1 MRPLPPLM
9 LSLSARPTPL
19 YSSRCVDVAMDEK
32 ASRVTIVAR
41 KGDDVDARC
50 AIDGI
55 MAATDALLARGKEYS
70 VVWDLRDSPTPGLRD
85 TMRLARWGLANKP
98 ELERLTVKMGVIV
111 PDGAV
116 ASVAG
121 GLLGAFSAVDTV
133 ISSDADEVEAQ
144 M

>member
-1 MRPLPPLM
+1 MRRRVYV
-9 LSLSARPTPL
+9 ADTNNHVIRG
-19 YSSRCVDVAMDEK
+19 VDMDSQAVFTVAG
-32 ASRVTIVAR
+32 TIRSVQSYGAF
-41 KGDDVDARC
+41 VD
-50 AIDGI
+50 IG
-55 MAATDALLARGKEYS
+55 AATDALLARGNEYS

-85 TMRLARWGLANKP
+85 TMRLARWGLANKA

-116 ASVAG
+116 ASIAG